1 MKEKSTKKEWIK
13 TFAIIFLAV
22 LLVLTFFSNTIQ
34 NYSLPEVAAQYT
46 SSGSITNKVR
56 GQGTVETADPYSV
69 VYKQSRKIESVSVKV
84 GDTVEKGDTLYVL
97 EAGKSDELTEAE
109 NTLESLESAYRKSI
123 ISGSVTSS
131 VTNSA
136 ENGTATD
143 VAAIQA
149 KIDTLQKQIDAYKA
163 EQETLNNQINL
174 WTYGT
179 ASDLT
184 EIKNLEAAKDTL
196 SAWKTQDAIN
206 NVELTKAQSTYTSAQ
221 SAYESAKSAYDDAK
235 YACESAQSAYNTA
248 KKAYDEVEADVSAG
262 DDKKAKAKSD
272 LDTAESTLATAKSA
286 LDKAQSAYDSVQ
298 STYNTAKSNFDSKQA
313 AVNNSTAQVT
323 YYTELVSERQQVID
337 DKLTELNNKLK
348 VSENNL
354 TKVQTELTDYVTS
367 AATALDLS
375 DQLEAIEKQ
384 KEKVNELTASEGGT
398 EITAPV
404 SGTVLTMAYVAG
416 ETITSGETVATI
428 QVAGK
433 GFTLSMNVTNEQ
445 AALLTVGD
453 EAEVTNSWWY
463 TDVHARIQSIR
474 PNPSAPSSGKVV
486 TFEIEGDVTNGQSLS
501 LTVGKRTSNYDNI
514 VPTSAIREDNNG
526 KFVYKVVSKSTPL
539 GNRYTVERVDVTV
552 LAEDDTQSAISGA
565 LEGYEYIVTTSSKPL
580 TDGQQIRLKD

>member
-131 VTNSA
+131 VTNAA
-136 ENGTATD
+136 ENGNATD
-143 VAAIQA
+143 VATIQV

-221 SAYESAKSAYDDAK
+221 SAYDSAKDAYDEYLAAVK
-235 YACESAQSAYNTA
+235 NNTISSNDETDSKL
-248 KKAYDEVEADVSAG
+248 KKAYES
-262 DDKKAKAKSD
+262 
-272 LDTAESTLATAKSA
+272 AESA
-286 LDKAQSAYDSVQ
+286 L
-298 STYNTAKSNFDSKQA
+298 NTAKSNVDSKQN
-313 AVNNSTAQVT
+313 AVNNSTAQVA

-348 VSENNL
+348 VSESNL

-367 AATALDLS
+367 ATTALDLS

>member
-131 VTNSA
+131 VTNAA
-136 ENGTATD
+136 ENGNATD
-143 VAAIQA
+143 VATIQV

-367 AATALDLS
+367 ATTALDLS

-404 SGTVLTMAYVAG
+404 SGTILTMAYVAG

>member
-109 NTLESLESAYRKSI
+109 NTLETLESAYRKSI

-131 VTNSA
+131 VTNAA
-136 ENGTATD
+136 ENGNATD

-149 KIDTLQKQIDAYKA
+149 KVDTLQKKIDAYKA

-184 EIKNLEAAKDTL
+184 EIKNLEDAKDTL

-206 NVELTKAQSTYTSAQ
+206 NVELTSAQSTYTSAQ
-221 SAYESAKSAYDDAK
+221 SAYDSAKDAYDEYLAAVK
-235 YACESAQSAYNTA
+235 NNTISSNDETDSKL
-248 KKAYDEVEADVSAG
+248 KKAYES
-262 DDKKAKAKSD
+262 
-272 LDTAESTLATAKSA
+272 AESA
-286 LDKAQSAYDSVQ
+286 L
-298 STYNTAKSNFDSKQA
+298 NTAKSNVDSKQN
-313 AVNNSTAQVT
+313 AVNNSTAQVA
-323 YYTELVSERQQVID
+323 YYTELVSTRQQVID

-348 VSENNL
+348 VSESNL

-367 AATALDLS
+367 ATTALDLS

-404 SGTVLTMAYVAG
+404 SGTVLTMAYV
-416 ETITSGETVATI
+416 SGETTVSGENVATI

>member
-69 VYKQSRKIESVSVKV
+69 VYKQARKIESVSVKV

-109 NTLESLESAYRKSI
+109 NTLETLESAYRKSI

-131 VTNSA
+131 VTNAA
-136 ENGTATD
+136 ENGNATD
-143 VAAIQA
+143 VATIQA
-149 KIDTLQKQIDAYKA
+149 KIDTLQKKIDAYKA

-184 EIKNLEAAKDTL
+184 EIKNLEDAKDTL

-206 NVELTKAQSTYTSAQ
+206 NVELTSAQSTYTSAQ
-221 SAYESAKSAYDDAK
+221 SAYDSAKDAYDEYLTAVK
-235 YACESAQSAYNTA
+235 NNTISSNDETDSKL
-248 KKAYDEVEADVSAG
+248 KKAYES
-262 DDKKAKAKSD
+262 
-272 LDTAESTLATAKSA
+272 AESA
-286 LDKAQSAYDSVQ
+286 LS
-298 STYNTAKSNFDSKQA
+298 TAKSNVDSKQN
-313 AVNNSTAQVT
+313 AVNNSDAQVT
-323 YYTELVSERQQVID
+323 YYTELVSTRQQVID

-348 VSENNL
+348 VSESNL

-367 AATALDLS
+367 ATTALDLS

-404 SGTVLTMAYVAG
+404 SGTVLTMAYV
-416 ETITSGETVATI
+416 SGETTVSGENVATI

>member
-56 GQGTVETADPYSV
+56 GQGTIETADPYSV
-69 VYKQSRKIESVSVKV
+69 VYKQARKIESVSVKV

-109 NTLESLESAYRKSI
+109 NTLETLESAYRKSI

-136 ENGTATD
+136 ENGNATD
-143 VAAIQA
+143 VATIQA
-149 KIDTLQKQIDAYKA
+149 KIDTLQKKIDAYKA

-184 EIKNLEAAKDTL
+184 EIKSLEEAKDTL

-206 NVELTKAQSTYTSAQ
+206 NVELTSAQSTYTSAQ
-221 SAYESAKSAYDDAK
+221 SAYDSAKDAYDEYLAAVK
-235 YACESAQSAYNTA
+235 NNTISSNDETDSKL
-248 KKAYDEVEADVSAG
+248 KKAYES
-262 DDKKAKAKSD
+262 
-272 LDTAESTLATAKSA
+272 AESA
-286 LDKAQSAYDSVQ
+286 L
-298 STYNTAKSNFDSKQA
+298 NTAKSNADSKQN
-313 AVNNSTAQVT
+313 AVNNSTAQVA

-348 VSENNL
+348 VSESNL

-367 AATALDLS
+367 ATTALDLS

-404 SGTVLTMAYVAG
+404 SGTVLTMTYVAG

>member
-84 GDTVEKGDTLYVL
+84 GDAVEKGDTLYVL
-97 EAGKSDELTEAE
+97 EAGKSDELAEAE
-109 NTLESLESAYRKSI
+109 NTLESLESAYRKTI
-123 ISGSVTSS
+123 ISGFVTSS
-131 VTNSA
+131 VTNSV

-143 VAAIQA
+143 ITTIQA
-149 KIDTLQKQIDAYKA
+149 KVDALQKKIDAYKA

-179 ASDLT
+179 VSDLT
-184 EIKNLEAAKDTL
+184 EIKSLEEAKDNL

-206 NVELTKAQSTYTSAQ
+206 NVELANAQSALTSAQSTYDSARD
-221 SAYESAKSAYDDAK
+221 AYNEYLDAVNNNSISGNDETDSK
-235 YACESAQSAYNTA
+235 LKKTCESA
-248 KKAYDEVEADVSAG
+248 E
-262 DDKKAKAKSD
+262 
-272 LDTAESTLATAKSA
+272 SA
-286 LDKAQSAYDSVQ
+286 L
-298 STYNTAKSNFDSKQA
+298 NTAKSNADSKQN
-313 AVNNSTAQVT
+313 AVNNSTAQIA
-323 YYTELVSERQQVID
+323 YYTELVSTRQQVID

-348 VSENNL
+348 VSEANL
-354 TKVQTELTDYVTS
+354 TKVQTELTDYVAS
-367 AATALDLS
+367 ATTALDLS

-404 SGTVLTMAYVAG
+404 SGTVLTMAYVSG
-416 ETITSGETVATI
+416 ETTTSGETVATI

>member
-184 EIKNLEAAKDTL
+184 EIKNLEDAKDTL

-221 SAYESAKSAYDDAK
+221 SAYDSAKDAYDEYLAAVK
-235 YACESAQSAYNTA
+235 NNTISSNDETDSKL
-248 KKAYDEVEADVSAG
+248 KKAYES
-262 DDKKAKAKSD
+262 
-272 LDTAESTLATAKSA
+272 AESA
-286 LDKAQSAYDSVQ
+286 L
-298 STYNTAKSNFDSKQA
+298 NTAKSNVDSKQN
-313 AVNNSTAQVT
+313 AVNNSTAQVA

-367 AATALDLS
+367 ATTALDLS

>member
-56 GQGTVETADPYSV
+56 GQGTIETADPYSV
-69 VYKQSRKIESVSVKV
+69 VYKQARKIESVSVKV

-109 NTLESLESAYRKSI
+109 NTLETLESAYRKSI

-131 VTNSA
+131 VTNAA
-136 ENGTATD
+136 ENGNATD

-149 KIDTLQKQIDAYKA
+149 KVDTLQKKIDAYKA

-184 EIKNLEAAKDTL
+184 EIKNLEDAKDTL

-206 NVELTKAQSTYTSAQ
+206 NVELTSAQSTYTSAQ
-221 SAYESAKSAYDDAK
+221 SAYDSAKDAYDEYLDAVK
-235 YACESAQSAYNTA
+235 NNTISSNDETDSKL
-248 KKAYDEVEADVSAG
+248 KKAYES
-262 DDKKAKAKSD
+262 
-272 LDTAESTLATAKSA
+272 AESA
-286 LDKAQSAYDSVQ
+286 L
-298 STYNTAKSNFDSKQA
+298 NTAKSNVDSKQN
-313 AVNNSTAQVT
+313 AVNNSTAQVA
-323 YYTELVSERQQVID
+323 YYTELVSTRQQVID

-348 VSENNL
+348 VSESNL

-367 AATALDLS
+367 ATTALDLS

-404 SGTVLTMAYVAG
+404 SGTVLTMAYV
-416 ETITSGETVATI
+416 SGETTVSGENVATI

>member
-56 GQGTVETADPYSV
+56 GQGTIETADPYSV
-69 VYKQSRKIESVSVKV
+69 VYKQARKIESVSVKV

-109 NTLESLESAYRKSI
+109 NTLETLESAYRKAI

-131 VTNSA
+131 VTNAA
-136 ENGTATD
+136 ENGNATD

-149 KIDTLQKQIDAYKA
+149 KVDTLQKKIDAYKA

-184 EIKNLEAAKDTL
+184 EIKNLEDAKDTL

-206 NVELTKAQSTYTSAQ
+206 NVELTSAQSTYTSAQ
-221 SAYESAKSAYDDAK
+221 SAYDSAKDAYDEYLAAVK
-235 YACESAQSAYNTA
+235 NNTISSNDETDSKL
-248 KKAYDEVEADVSAG
+248 KKAYES
-262 DDKKAKAKSD
+262 
-272 LDTAESTLATAKSA
+272 AESA
-286 LDKAQSAYDSVQ
+286 L
-298 STYNTAKSNFDSKQA
+298 NTAKSNVDSKQN
-313 AVNNSTAQVT
+313 AVNNSTAQVA
-323 YYTELVSERQQVID
+323 YYTELVSTRQQVID

-348 VSENNL
+348 VSESNL

-367 AATALDLS
+367 ATTALDLS

-404 SGTVLTMAYVAG
+404 SGTVLTMAYV
-416 ETITSGETVATI
+416 SGETTVSGENVATI

>member
-84 GDTVEKGDTLYVL
+84 GDAVEKGDTLYVL
-97 EAGKSDELTEAE
+97 EAGKSDELAEAE
-109 NTLESLESAYRKSI
+109 NTLESLESAYRKTI
-123 ISGSVTSS
+123 ISGFVTSS
-131 VTNSA
+131 VTNSV

-143 VAAIQA
+143 ITTIQA
-149 KIDTLQKQIDAYKA
+149 KVDVLQKKIDAYKA

-179 ASDLT
+179 VSDLT
-184 EIKNLEAAKDTL
+184 EIKSLEEAKDNL

-206 NVELTKAQSTYTSAQ
+206 NVELANAQSALTSAQSTYDSARD
-221 SAYESAKSAYDDAK
+221 AYNEYLDAVNNNSISGNDETDSK
-235 YACESAQSAYNTA
+235 LKKTCESA
-248 KKAYDEVEADVSAG
+248 E
-262 DDKKAKAKSD
+262 
-272 LDTAESTLATAKSA
+272 SA
-286 LDKAQSAYDSVQ
+286 L
-298 STYNTAKSNFDSKQA
+298 NTAKSNADSKQN
-313 AVNNSTAQVT
+313 AVNNSTAQIA
-323 YYTELVSERQQVID
+323 YYTELVSTRQQVID

-348 VSENNL
+348 VSEANL
-354 TKVQTELTDYVTS
+354 TKVQTELTDYVAS
-367 AATALDLS
+367 ATTALDLS

-404 SGTVLTMAYVAG
+404 SGTVLTMAYVSG
-416 ETITSGETVATI
+416 ETTTSGETVATI

>member
-143 VAAIQA
+143 VATIQA

-184 EIKNLEAAKDTL
+184 EIKNLEDAKGTL
-196 SAWKTQDAIN
+196 AAWKTQDAAN

-235 YACESAQSAYNTA
+235 YTYESAQSAYNTA
-248 KKAYDEVEADVSAG
+248 KKAYDEAEADVSAG

-286 LDKAQSAYDSVQ
+286 LDKAQGAYESAQ
-298 STYNTAKSNFDSKQA
+298 STYNTAKNNFDSKQA
-313 AVNNSTAQVT
+313 AVNNSTAQVA
-323 YYTELVSERQQVID
+323 YYTELVSTRQQVID

-367 AATALDLS
+367 ATTALDLS

-404 SGTVLTMAYVAG
+404 SGTILTMAYVAG
-416 ETITSGETVATI
+416 ETIASGETVATI

-433 GFTLSMNVTNEQ
+433 GFSLSMSVTNEQ

-526 KFVYKVVSKSTPL
+526 KFVYKIVSKSTPL